1 MKTKKQEEL
10 VTTYLSQLGYDISP
24 LYHDIIMY
32 LSELGYNPKKE
43 KSYISFK
50 HDLHNKQIA
59 KMCTKISKN
68 ADITPVFSLRFS
80 ACRGYSQRFTDIV
93 SAAIIKYPSKVPLC
107 LDNGCHYCAGEP
119 STHVYTCTFPDG
131 ESKFHCGA
139 YALEIPGIT
148 AGDICEIKQLI
159 KDEHEYL
166 MAHEVRQ

>member
-1 MKTKKQEEL
+1 MKTKRQEEL
-10 VTTYLSQLGYDISP
+10 VTSYLSQFGDDIKP
-24 LYHDIIMY
+24 LYYEIIMY

-43 KSYISFK
+43 KTNISFK

-59 KMCTKISKN
+59 KLGTRISKKT
-68 ADITPVFSLRFS
+68 DLSPVFSLRFS
-80 ACRGYSQRFTDIV
+80 ACRGYSPRFAEIV
-93 SAAIIKYPSKVPLC
+93 KAAIIKYPSKAPLC

-131 ESKFHCGA
+131 ESKSHCGA

-148 AGDICEIKQLI
+148 ADDICEIKRLI

-166 MAHEVRQ
+166 MEHEVSR